1 MEIGKFFSRNNFS
14 VNKKKIKYQLLP
26 NKKSLLL
33 TNKNLTLPK
42 RKNKERTIKSLSPY
56 SIHIPKS
63 TTNKKSNNSS
73 QTNINLINSKDN
85 ISVFHKNSFDVNLF
99 SKIIL
104 KKKNKSLS
112 KDKSGSN
119 IKKELE
125 KVKVRLMCK
134 LIEDNYKYIN
144 DIDCIL
150 ESPHRG
156 IEKMPSCPKTFENN
170 AIKRAISGYNIRN
183 FNRNSNV
190 LNDIS
195 KIKQIRVSSS
205 LLRKIIDYSSNHR
218 IKNISEIINE
228 NIKKYRI
235 SNRRNIYLNIPL
247 KNIRNKENKLNENR
261 TFNYKNNKK
270 VYFESFI
277 PEDYKITSKKLNKII
292 N

>member
-1 MEIGKFFSRNNFS
+1 MEIEKFFSRNNFS
-14 VNKKKIKYQLLP
+14 INKKKIKYQLLP

-247 KNIRNKENKLNENR
+247 KNIKNKENKLNENR
-261 TFNYKNNKK
+261 TFNYKNTKK
-270 VYFESFI
+270 IYFESFV

>member
-14 VNKKKIKYQLLP
+14 INKKKIKYQLLP

-56 SIHIPKS
+56 SIHISKS

-228 NIKKYRI
+228 NIKKFRI

-247 KNIRNKENKLNENR
+247 KNIKNKENKLNENR
-261 TFNYKNNKK
+261 TFNYKNTKK
-270 VYFESFI
+270 IYFESFV